1 MPGNSKRTCKPY
13 YPASMDSVNAM
24 GSAGPPRVH
33 EAQYFRAN
41 LRMSHPPMSFLDDF
55 ILLSGLEEFEEHENE
70 QAEQSPTMPLQPKS
84 PCEENQ
90 RPRGVAVDGDVS
102 DGVISP
108 LELPPRLVNFAAADE
123 TEATLSEFD
132 LKEVDRRL
140 ESVVRS
146 ESISRLERLLR
157 ANALDLQGFFGTSTF
172 LGFLSLLL
180 M

>member
-1 MPGNSKRTCKPY
+1 
-13 YPASMDSVNAM
+13 
-24 GSAGPPRVH
+24 
-33 EAQYFRAN
+33 
-41 LRMSHPPMSFLDDF
+41 
-55 ILLSGLEEFEEHENE
+55 
-70 QAEQSPTMPLQPKS
+70 MPLQPKS

-108 LELPPRLVNFAAADE
+108 LELPVRKSPSSASKFTHLPVNQPRLVNFAAADE

-157 ANALDLQGFFGTSTF
+157 ANALDVNNCFPFFSDKLTSSFKAF
-172 LGFLSLLL
+172 LARLRSLGSCPFS
-180 M
+180 